1 MNVRR
6 KNVAGSVVAALV
18 ALSLAAMTSMAT
30 SAAAAASIVRFQG
43 ANRFATSAAI
53 VQASYAPGVPVA
65 YIATGLNFPD
75 ALTGGAAAAKAGGP
89 LLLVLPDLIP
99 TQVSAE
105 LTRLTPASIVVLGGT
120 GAVSDSVLTS
130 LQTYTSGAV
139 TRVAGA
145 DRYATA
151 ASLAASFPTGSPVF
165 IATGTDFPD
174 ALAGTAAAAAQHAA
188 ILLTTPT
195 TIPSDTAAA
204 LSALAPSSITIL
216 GGTGAVSAAVATQ
229 LGAYTPTVTRLSGS
243 DRYAT
248 AAAIATSEFPSAT
261 GVFITTGAGFA
272 DALTGGP
279 VAGTAG
285 QPLLLATV
293 TCLPTATAAVV
304 AANAPTTV
312 TLLGGTDVLG
322 AGVESLTTCMS
333 AKTGA
338 TTRVSV
344 ATDGTQAN
352 GKSGSWALSTDGL
365 YFSGW
370 PVVST
375 DGRYVAFDSLAS
387 NLVAG
392 DTNGTGDVFVRDRVT
407 GTTTR
412 VSVATDGTQANLDS
426 QGAAISAD
434 GRFVAFRS
442 GASDLVAG
450 DTNGRW
456 DVFVHDRVT
465 GATTR
470 VSVATDG
477 TQASLDSYGSS
488 ISADGR
494 YVAFG
499 SEASNLVAGDTNGQ
513 WDVFVHD
520 RNTGASTR
528 VSVASDGTQA
538 NMGSVSPVI
547 SADGRY
553 VAFDS
558 MASNLVAGNNPS
570 GVYEVFV
577 HARVTGLTTQ
587 ISVATG
593 GTHANRSS
601 SSPAI
606 SADGRYVA
614 FDSYATNLVAG
625 DTNGTGDVFVCDRVA
640 GATTRVSVASG
651 GTQANGD
658 SGAEDSNESWQP
670 AISADGRY
678 VAFNSGATNLVAGD
692 TNGMNDVFV
701 RDWVA
706 GATIRVSVASGG
718 TQANHFSSSGGAAIS
733 ADGRYAVFD
742 SLASNLVAGDSNGMN
757 DVFVRDRLVPA
768 LAAVTG

>member
-1 MNVRR
+1 VSVRR

-43 ANRFATSAAI
+43 ADRFATSAAI

-75 ALTGGAAAAKAGGP
+75 ALAGGAAAAKAGGP

-99 TQVSAE
+99 TQIAAE

-120 GAVSDSVLTS
+120 GAVSDAVLTS
-130 LQTYTSGAV
+130 LQTYTSGSV

-151 ASLAASFPTGSPVF
+151 ANLAASFPTGSPVF
-165 IATGTDFPD
+165 IATGKDFPD

-195 TIPSDTAAA
+195 TIPSGTAAA

-248 AAAIATSEFPSAT
+248 AAAIATSAFPSAT

-285 QPLLLATV
+285 QPLLLATL

-304 AANAPTTV
+304 AADAPTTV
-312 TLLGGTDVLG
+312 TLLGGTGVLG
-322 AGVESLTTCMS
+322 AGVESLTTCAS
-333 AKTGA
+333 AATGATTRVSVASDGTQANNDSESAPSAISADGHYVAFGSSASNLVAGDTNGKWDVFVRDRDTGA

-344 ATDGTQAN
+344 ATDDTQAD
-352 GKSGSWALSTDGL
+352 TDSYVAGI
-365 YFSGW
+365 SA
-370 PVVST
+370 
-375 DGRYVAFDSLAS
+375 DGRYVAFVSLAS

-392 DTNGTGDVFVRDRVT
+392 DTNGQRDLFV
-407 GTTTR
+407 
-412 VSVATDGTQANLDS
+412 Q
-426 QGAAISAD
+426 
-434 GRFVAFRS
+434 
-442 GASDLVAG
+442 
-450 DTNGRW
+450 
-456 DVFVHDRVT
+456 DRVT

-477 TQASLDSYGSS
+477 TQANKNDGLQSA

-494 YVAFG
+494 YVAFHSSASNLVAGDTNGTNDVFVHDRVTGATTRASVATDGTQANGHNFGVSISADGGYVAFDSLASNLVAGDTNGKWDVFVHDRDTGATTRVSVATDGTQANNESLGAISADGRFVAFG
-499 SEASNLVAGDTNGQ
+499 SLASNLVAGDTNGQ
-513 WDVFVHD
+513 RDVFMHD
-520 RNTGASTR
+520 RDAGATTR
-528 VSVASDGTQA
+528 VSVATDGTQG
-538 NMGSVSPVI
+538 NGDSLQPMI

-553 VAFDS
+553 VTFES
-558 MASNLVAGNNPS
+558 VASNLVAGDTN
-570 GVYEVFV
+570 GQRDVFV
-577 HARVTGLTTQ
+577 HDRVTRAITRV
-587 ISVATG
+587 SVASS
-593 GTHANRSS
+593 GTQGNGDSS
-601 SSPAI
+601 VPAI

-614 FDSYATNLVAG
+614 FDSDASNLVAG
-625 DTNGTGDVFVCDRVA
+625 DTNAKT
-640 GATTRVSVASG
+640 
-651 GTQANGD
+651 
-658 SGAEDSNESWQP
+658 
-670 AISADGRY
+670 
-678 VAFNSGATNLVAGD
+678 
-692 TNGMNDVFV
+692 
-701 RDWVA
+701 
-706 GATIRVSVASGG
+706 
-718 TQANHFSSSGGAAIS
+718 
-733 ADGRYAVFD
+733 
-742 SLASNLVAGDSNGMN
+742 

-768 LAAVTG
+768 LAAATRLSDFNRDGAA